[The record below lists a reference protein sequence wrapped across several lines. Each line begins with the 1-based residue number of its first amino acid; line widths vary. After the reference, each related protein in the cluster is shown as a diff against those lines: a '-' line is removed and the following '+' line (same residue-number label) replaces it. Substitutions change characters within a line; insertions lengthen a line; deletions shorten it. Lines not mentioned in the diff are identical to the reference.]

1 MQAVK
6 LICVGKMRER
16 FYIDA
21 FSEYAK
27 RLGAYCRFECV
38 ELTEQRLPEHP
49 SQGEISA
56 ALLKEAGEIEK
67 QIPSDAYLVTLCVE
81 GRQITSEEMAELI
94 AQRANSGK
102 PKLCFVI
109 GGSYGMANCIKN
121 KADFKLSMS
130 KMTFPH
136 HLARVILAEQLYR
149 GYKIREG
156 SCYHK

>member
-1 MQAVK
+1 MMQ
-6 LICVGKMRER
+6 LQEYEREHAQTLR
-16 FYIDA
+16 
-21 FSEYAK
+21 
-27 RLGAYCRFECV
+27 RLGAECAV
-38 ELTEQRLPEHP
+38 LLKRNGDFP
-49 SQGEISA
+49 
-56 ALLKEAGEIEK
+56 LKEAGEIEK

-109 GGSYGMANCIKN
+109 GGSYGTANCIKN
-121 KADFKLSMS
+121 KADFRLSMS